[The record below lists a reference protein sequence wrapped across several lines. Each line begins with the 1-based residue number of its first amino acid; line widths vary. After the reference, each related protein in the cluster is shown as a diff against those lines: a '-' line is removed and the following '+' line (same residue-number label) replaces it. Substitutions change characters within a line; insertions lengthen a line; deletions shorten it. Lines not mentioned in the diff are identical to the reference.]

1 MTPATAGRTAA
12 KSTTRARIHGPT
24 PALQRTDGHGG
35 VAARDL
41 PHLGKMDEVLADL
54 LLGELSGRLVVM
66 LGQHA
71 HGANVDILRGGGQTV
86 QLQVLDESLT

>member
-1 MTPATAGRTAA
+1 MQSLLIE
-12 KSTTRARIHGPT
+12 K
-24 PALQRTDGHGG
+24 LQRTDGHGG

-41 PHLGKMDEVLADL
+41 PHLGQMDEVLADL

-66 LGQHA
+66 VGQHS